1 MSLEVKV
8 FGHTSLGFLFANSSL
23 SVLWL
28 VCHNWSY
35 RPRNVSPRW
44 FRKSWYAVNFFIW
57 GLKDHRGLNSQ
68 FITMHKLALTR
79 MVQSGTVLCTAVI
92 EKLCTIIYY
101 NAGIPQVL
109 LKTYTALVWTKDIY
123 IYFIVFGRCAARA
136 MFIFGSKESLKSVI
150 SPLFSIY
157 KFSHSISKEET
168 HLPNFKTWRNS
179 G

>member
-57 GLKDHRGLNSQ
+57 GSKDHRGLNSQ

-101 NAGIPQVL
+101 NAGMPQVL
-109 LKTYTALVWTKDIY
+109 LKTYTALVWTLCCPSHV
-123 IYFIVFGRCAARA
+123 YFRKQRKFKISDFYV
-136 MFIFGSKESLKSVI
+136 IFHLQI
-150 SPLFSIY
+150 QPLN
-157 KFSHSISKEET
+157 
-168 HLPNFKTWRNS
+168 L
-179 G
+179 